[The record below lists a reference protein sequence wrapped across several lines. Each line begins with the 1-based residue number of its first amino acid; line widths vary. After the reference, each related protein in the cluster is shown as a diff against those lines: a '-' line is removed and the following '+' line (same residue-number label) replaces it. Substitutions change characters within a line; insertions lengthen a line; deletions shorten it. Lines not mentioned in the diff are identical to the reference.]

1 MTASSGSRYDRR
13 MQTIAIASG
22 KGGVGKSL
30 IAANLAIA
38 MAQAGKA
45 VILADMDLGGSNLH
59 LILGEQTGTRGLG
72 TFLNN
77 GKTSID
83 SVIYPTAWKNLRFI
97 PGEAELPGA
106 ANIGLPVKK
115 RLMRALGTLNADFLI
130 LDLGAGTSHNTI
142 DFFLLSGCGVLVA
155 TPSLTST
162 LNAYLFL
169 KNAVFR
175 ILGTSYAKKS
185 TVYYYMEDLRK
196 DGMSLQ
202 KIHLNRLLD
211 SIRTISPET
220 YSTYQ
225 EKISRL
231 RPRLIMNLLDDPKD
245 VSRNQRLRISAR
257 DYLGITM
264 ESLGVIYRDQMQDSA
279 LRSLL
284 PIVSYKPQSVLSQ
297 AIYRIADKII
307 ELEVDNSGPLT
318 NIDADDSFKEAVL
331 EAEADFNF
339 KVSSLE
345 ELLHSGA
352 LTQGDL
358 VETIRTQQMEI
369 SALKKENRFLK
380 KKIVEAA
387 EQGFKT

>member
-1 MTASSGSRYDRR
+1 

-59 LILGEQTGTRGLG
+59 LILGEQMGTRGLG

-130 LDLGAGTSHNTI
+130 LDLGAGTSYNTI

-175 ILGTSYAKKS
+175 ILGTSYTRKS
-185 TVYYYMEDLRK
+185 PVYSYMEDLRK

-297 AIYRIADKII
+297 AVYRIADKII

-369 SALKKENRFLK
+369 SALKKETRFLK

>member
-1 MTASSGSRYDRR
+1 
-13 MQTIAIASG
+13 MQIIAIASG

-38 MAQAGKA
+38 LAQAGKS

-59 LILGEQTGTRGLG
+59 LVLGEQAGTRGLG

-77 GKTSID
+77 SRTSIE

-106 ANIGLPVKK
+106 ANIGFAAKK
-115 RLMRALGTLNADFLI
+115 RLMKALGSLDGDFLI

-155 TPSLTST
+155 APSLTST

-175 ILGTSYAKKS
+175 ILSTSYDRKS
-185 TVYYYMEDLRK
+185 SVHSYMEDLRK
-196 DGMSLQ
+196 DGTSLQ

-211 SIRTISPET
+211 SIKTISPET
-220 YSTYQ
+220 YGIYR
-225 EKISRL
+225 EKISQL

-264 ESLGVIYRDQMQDSA
+264 DSLGVIYRDQMQDAA
-279 LRSLL
+279 LRSSL

-297 AIYRIADKII
+297 AIYRIADKLL
-307 ELEVDNSGPLT
+307 ELEVENSGPLT

-339 KVSSLE
+339 KLSSLE

-369 SALKKENRFLK
+369 NALKKETRFLK
-380 KKIVEAA
+380 KKVLEAA
-387 EQGFKT
+387 ELGFKL

>member
-196 DGMSLQ
+196 DGLSLQ

-369 SALKKENRFLK
+369 SALKKETRFLK

>member
-1 MTASSGSRYDRR
+1 

-59 LILGEQTGTRGLG
+59 LILGEQMGTRGLG

-130 LDLGAGTSHNTI
+130 LDLGAGTSHNTV

-175 ILGTSYAKKS
+175 ILGTSYTRKS
-185 TVYYYMEDLRK
+185 PVYSYMEDLRK

-297 AIYRIADKII
+297 AVYRIADKII

-369 SALKKENRFLK
+369 SALKKETRFLK

>member
-1 MTASSGSRYDRR
+1 
-13 MQTIAIASG
+13 MQVIAIASG

-38 MAQAGKA
+38 LAQAGKS

-59 LILGEQTGTRGLG
+59 LVLGEQAGTRGLG

-77 GKTSID
+77 GRTSIE

-106 ANIGLPVKK
+106 ANIGFPAKK
-115 RLMRALGTLNADFLI
+115 RLMKALSTLDGDFLI

-175 ILGTSYAKKS
+175 ILSTSYDRKS
-185 TVYYYMEDLRK
+185 SVHSYMEDLRK
-196 DGMSLQ
+196 DGTSLQ

-211 SIRTISPET
+211 SIKTISPET
-220 YSTYQ
+220 YGIYR
-225 EKISRL
+225 EKISQL

-264 ESLGVIYRDQMQDSA
+264 DSLGVIYRDQMQDAA
-279 LRSLL
+279 LRSCL

-297 AIYRIADKII
+297 AIYRIADKLF
-307 ELEVDNSGPLT
+307 ELEVENSGPLT
-318 NIDADDSFKEAVL
+318 NIDSDDSFKEAVL

-339 KVSSLE
+339 KLSSLE

-369 SALKKENRFLK
+369 NALKKETRFLK
-380 KKIVEAA
+380 KKVLEAA
-387 EQGFKT
+387 ELGFKP

>member
-1 MTASSGSRYDRR
+1 MSFRCKIGE
-13 MQTIAIASG
+13 MQIIAIASG

-38 MAQAGKA
+38 LAQAGKS

-59 LILGEQTGTRGLG
+59 LVLGEQAGTRGLG

-77 GKTSID
+77 GRTSIE

-106 ANIGLPVKK
+106 ANIGFPAKK
-115 RLMRALGTLNADFLI
+115 RLMKALSTLDGDFLI

-175 ILGTSYAKKS
+175 ILSTSYDRKS
-185 TVYYYMEDLRK
+185 SVHSYMEDLRK
-196 DGMSLQ
+196 DGTSLQ

-211 SIRTISPET
+211 SIKTISPET
-220 YSTYQ
+220 YGIYR
-225 EKISRL
+225 EKISQL

-264 ESLGVIYRDQMQDSA
+264 DSLGVIYRDQMQDAA
-279 LRSLL
+279 LRSCL

-297 AIYRIADKII
+297 AIYRIADKLL
-307 ELEVDNSGPLT
+307 ELEVEDSGPLT

-339 KVSSLE
+339 KLSSLE

-369 SALKKENRFLK
+369 NALKKETRFLK
-380 KKIVEAA
+380 KKVLEAA
-387 EQGFKT
+387 ELGFKP